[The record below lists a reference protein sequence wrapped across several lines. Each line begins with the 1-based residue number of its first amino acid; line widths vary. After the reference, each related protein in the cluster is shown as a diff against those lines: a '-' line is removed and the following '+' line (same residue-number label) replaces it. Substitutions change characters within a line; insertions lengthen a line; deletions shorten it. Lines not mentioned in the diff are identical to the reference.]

1 MPSEVSRS
9 RPRVVII
16 GFVWP
21 EPDSSAAG
29 QNMLGIINSFLNADW
44 QVTFMT
50 AARGSEHAVDLPAMG
65 VAKES
70 IALNCSSFDARIT
83 EIQPDVVIFDRF
95 MTEEQFASRVRE
107 ACPQAMRILNTE
119 DLHSLRHARQMQVR
133 GGNPS
138 SMPDSPCT
146 DDNSIR
152 EIAAILRSDLTL
164 IISPEEKAYL
174 LNQYS
179 IDDTLLLHVPLF
191 TGSTTVPAYAFSQ
204 RRDFMFIGNF
214 RHAPNWDAVLQLQQI
229 WPHIRK
235 QLPKAELNI
244 YGAYPP
250 KKAMTMDSPAKGFR
264 VRGWAKSAEQEI
276 AAHRVMLAP
285 IRFGAGVKGKLV
297 GAMQYGT
304 PSVTTTIGAEGLKS
318 DSPWPGIISDNQQ
331 GFIDAAVSLYTEQHK
346 WETCSGLGMRQFAK
360 QFDNASNQQHLITA
374 VEKRRAELESWR
386 QRQFLQ
392 SLLWHQTLKASQY
405 MTQWIEAKNKHP
417 ETLPR
422 AW

>member
-1 MPSEVSRS
+1 MRSEVSRS

-29 QNMLGIINSFLNADW
+29 QNMLGIINSFINADW

-50 AARGSEHAVDLPAMG
+50 AARESEHAVDLPALG
-65 VAKES
+65 VVRES
-70 IALNCSSFDARIT
+70 IALNCSSFDARIM
-83 EIQPDVVIFDRF
+83 EINPDVVIFDRF

-107 ACPQAMRILNTE
+107 ACPQAMRVLNTE

-133 GGNPS
+133 SGDAS

-152 EIAAILRSDLTL
+152 EVAAILRSDLTL
-164 IISPEEKAYL
+164 IISPEEKDYL
-174 LNQYS
+174 LSQYP
-179 IDDTLLLHVPLF
+179 IDDSLLLHVPLF
-191 TGSTTVPAYAFSQ
+191 TGNVPVTLKQFSQ

-229 WPHIRK
+229 WPHIKK
-235 QLPKAELNI
+235 QLPDAVLNI

-250 KKAMTMDSPAKGFR
+250 KKAMAMDNPAKGFR
-264 VRGWAKSAEQEI
+264 VRGWAKSAGEEI

-297 GAMQYGT
+297 SAMQCGT
-304 PSVTTTIGAEGLKS
+304 PSVTTMVGAEGLKS
-318 DSPWPGIISDNQQ
+318 DSPWPGMISDNQQ
-331 GFIDAAVSLYTEQHK
+331 GFIDAAVSLYTKQHE
-346 WETCSGLGMRQFAK
+346 WERCSGLGMSQFAK
-360 QFDNASNQQHLITA
+360 QFDNVSNQQHLIIA
-374 VEKRRAELESWR
+374 VEQRRAELEGWR

-417 ETLPR
+417 ESPPR